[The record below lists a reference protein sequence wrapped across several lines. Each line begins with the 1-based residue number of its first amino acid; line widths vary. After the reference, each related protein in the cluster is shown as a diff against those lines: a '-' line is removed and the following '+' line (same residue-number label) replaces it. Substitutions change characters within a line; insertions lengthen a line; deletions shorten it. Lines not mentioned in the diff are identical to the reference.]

1 MRAALKERLALG
13 VLMQEKTT
21 TVPDHQGLVPMG
33 GGGCRPI
40 RDGPAEVESTTVDVW
55 PCTDS
60 IHVLEG
66 LWIPPAQRMH
76 LVVILQPLGPRWA
89 LAPACPET
97 SPTRF
102 HHLGPR
108 GALAPTHQR
117 TPP

>member
-1 MRAALKERLALG
+1 VGCSKGKAGARGADAGEDNNGARPPGAG
-13 VLMQEKTT
+13 AN
-21 TVPDHQGLVPMG
+21 

-97 SPTRF
+97 SPTRC

-108 GALAPTHQR
+108 GALAPTRPR